1 MTQLDNQRLLRSV
14 VKLTN
19 ILDIRAFEA
28 ALIATLTEIISA
40 RTIKLCRLRE
50 NPEVPG
56 QNAVVYISSTEP
68 ETAKHD
74 RNELVLLEN
83 DEALAECFKTQRRVV
98 AANARPDSGVRTI
111 HPLRMANEIV
121 GFVVIESET
130 DDAKDQELVSILLGF
145 YKNYV
150 SLLNNSQ
157 RDKLTGLHNRTT
169 FHEQVLR
176 IIASRRS
183 AEDRSAS
190 AHGGDCLAIIDID
203 HFKRI
208 NDKFG
213 HLYGDEVLLLFARAM
228 VDAFR
233 GGDSL
238 FRIGGEEFV
247 IVLGSID
254 LGRALLVFDRFRQT
268 IENYPF
274 PQVGK
279 ITISLGVSMISGEDS
294 PGAAIDR
301 ADKAL
306 YYAKNNGRNQVCV
319 YENLVAEGKLTPSK
333 RESDAELF

>member
-1 MTQLDNQRLLRSV
+1 MTQLDDRRLLRSV

-40 RTIKLCRLRE
+40 RAIKLCRLRE
-50 NPEVPG
+50 NPDVPG
-56 QNAVVYISSTEP
+56 QHAVVYISSTEP
-68 ETAKHD
+68 ETSKRD
-74 RNELVLLEN
+74 KNELVLLEN
-83 DEALAECFKTQRRVV
+83 DEALADCFKTQRRVV
-98 AANARPDSGVRTI
+98 ARNARPESGVRTI
-111 HPLRMANEIV
+111 HPLWMANEIV
-121 GFVVIESET
+121 GFLVIESET

-150 SLLNNSQ
+150 SLLNDSQ

-183 AEDRSAS
+183 AEDRSAH
-190 AHGGDCLAIIDID
+190 AHGGYCLAIIDID

-247 IVLGSID
+247 IVLGDID
-254 LGRALLVFDRFRQT
+254 LGRALLVFDRFRQS

-279 ITISLGVSMISGEDS
+279 ITISLGVCIISGEDS

-301 ADKAL
+301 ADQAL